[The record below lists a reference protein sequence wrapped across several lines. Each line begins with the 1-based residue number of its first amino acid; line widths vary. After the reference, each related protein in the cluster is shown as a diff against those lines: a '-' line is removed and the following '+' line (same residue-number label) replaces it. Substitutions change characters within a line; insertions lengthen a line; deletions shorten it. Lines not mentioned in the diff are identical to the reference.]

1 MTTQIFDDNCSL
13 CRDCEKVLLTRE
25 ELDTITD
32 RLARE
37 IEDTYR
43 DPMKWSRMA
52 VLNVANSGYFSSDRS
67 IEDYLERI
75 WHTGPLK

>member
-43 DPMKWSRMA
+43 DSDKRL
-52 VLNVANSGYFSSDRS
+52 VLVIIPKGSMPFAADFDAQDPSAAAD
-67 IEDYLERI
+67 
-75 WHTGPLK
+75 

>member
-43 DPMKWSRMA
+43 GQRQTAGAGHHSEGLHALRRRPDAQDPSA
-52 VLNVANSGYFSSDRS
+52 AAD
-67 IEDYLERI
+67 
-75 WHTGPLK
+75 

>member
-37 IEDTYR
+37 ID
-43 DPMKWSRMA
+43 D
-52 VLNVANSGYFSSDRS
+52 
-67 IEDYLERI
+67 
-75 WHTGPLK
+75 

>member
-37 IEDTYR
+37 IRGTHR
-43 DPMKWSRMA
+43 GPPPATAANGWCWS
-52 VLNVANSGYFSSDRS
+52 SS
-67 IEDYLERI
+67 
-75 WHTGPLK
+75 